1 MCGALDVA
9 PGSTGEMVGERKREI
24 GRGREVERKRERGGR
39 KRERERGSREREQR
53 EGERC
58 KIER

>member
-24 GRGREVERKRERGGR
+24 GRGREVERKRERGGEEE
-39 KRERERGSREREQR
+39 REREREGAERGSRERER
-53 EGERC
+53 DAR
-58 KIER
+58 